1 MSGLTPSFMSNI
13 PSFRVIRAIKMLII
27 DTKMSLSSTS
37 APEVK
42 RGPIWTKSKAF
53 SP

>member
-1 MSGLTPSFMSNI
+1 
-13 PSFRVIRAIKMLII
+13 
-27 DTKMSLSSTS
+27 MSLSSTS